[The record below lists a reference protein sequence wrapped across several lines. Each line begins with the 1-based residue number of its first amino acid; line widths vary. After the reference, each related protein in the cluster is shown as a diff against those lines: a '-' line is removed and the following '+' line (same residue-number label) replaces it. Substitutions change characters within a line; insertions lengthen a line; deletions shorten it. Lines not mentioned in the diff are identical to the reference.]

1 MNNLFQN
8 DLGSILLS
16 FAVLLGWIGLGFTL
30 LRIVLLSI
38 KKYLR
43 RYLTYQ
49 VNKIYN
55 SKFYEYY

>member
-38 KKYLR
+38 KKILEKVSN
-43 RYLTYQ
+43 LS
-49 VNKIYN
+49 
-55 SKFYEYY
+55 SK